1 MRRSLLVWIV
11 AMVCIA
17 VIPAAMA
24 QDNAYRNAGELT
36 PHDVPVPVGADGAA
50 VSDTSSIAF
59 EGAGYT
65 HTIGRVSIR
74 MMPLLPGLDERP
86 VNAGNLRS
94 SGTGHTIQ
102 YETYRDLIKERIT
115 LKSPEKVS
123 YSYDLKLSD
132 WVTIESD
139 ETRPVETR
147 DVNNTVIITYPY
159 TKQVT
164 NYAKDSTIDIN
175 PDRWGNLI
183 VDVNGEDVVIMPK
196 PFAVD
201 ATGKRFDLEF
211 RLDKKAKIISITG
224 DLAGAQYPL
233 VIDPTERVTNGG
245 FESGNKSGWTTV
257 VGTTTYYTVKSDTP
271 YQGTYY
277 LDVIGTGG
285 YSGLRQTI
293 NYTGATSV
301 SGAWAIPA
309 YNYYDLVLSN
319 RWYDFGN
326 WYIDFPGQAVKDWSV
341 KSTTPTLSGNST
353 YDLWTYASTHGHMD
367 SISADPPV
375 LTPPVAD
382 FTGTPTSGNRPL
394 TVQFTDTS
402 TNSPTAW
409 EWDFDND
416 GTVDSYDQ
424 NPQYTYNEIGSYTV
438 KLTATNAGGSDT
450 ETKNGYITVTG
461 YYYVF
466 ADGVSLYHGFEG
478 NTDLFRANT
487 TATEFYSNIVG
498 KQGSVYSS
506 YVWQGI
512 VNPVDDATGSRY
524 WNINQDANSMANN
537 ADFAFHAGHGWEDGI
552 MFGTAN
558 YDHKLFRTNN
568 LSFGGNYG
576 RAKYVALLSCHVL
589 DQSMQNNWKSLF
601 NGLHILM
608 GYDTIG
614 LEAQYQGSQ
623 FADRMTGSG
632 IYPVPEKIRDAWK
645 KMLKDTINDD
655 SIWGAYMWADPSG
668 DDYLPGFGSF
678 YKPTKDG
685 SGQYTIYW
693 DHFNCQ
699 RDW

>member
-1 MRRSLLVWIV
+1 MRYLFLVLIL
-11 AMVCIA
+11 AIVCIVTA
-17 VIPAAMA
+17 VPALA
-24 QDNAYRNAGELT
+24 QENPYRNAGETTTL
-36 PHDVPVPVGADGAA
+36 DVPVPVGADGKA
-50 VSDTSSIAF
+50 VSDTSDVTF
-59 EGAGYT
+59 DGAGYT
-65 HTIGRVSIR
+65 HTIGRVTIR
-74 MMPLLPGLDERP
+74 IVPLLPGLDTD
-86 VNAGNLRS
+86 ATTDGNRRT
-94 SGTGHTIQ
+94 SGTANTVT
-102 YETYRDLIKERIT
+102 YEVYRDLIKERIA
-115 LKSPEKVS
+115 LKSPEKVV
-123 YSYDLKLSD
+123 YSYDLALSD
-132 WVTIESD
+132 WVTNEPDESLPEKTID
-139 ETRPVETR
+139 A
-147 DVNNTVIITYPY
+147 NNTVHITYPH

-164 NYAKDSTIDIN
+164 NYAKDSTIDID
-175 PDRWGNLI
+175 PDRWGNL
-183 VDVNGEDVVIMPK
+183 VVYVNGEDVVVMPK
-196 PFAVD
+196 PYTVD
-201 ATGKRFDLEF
+201 AGGKRFEMDF
-211 RLDKKAKIISITG
+211 KLDKGAKTIAVTG
-224 DLAGAQYPL
+224 DLTGAQYPL

-245 FESGNKSGWTTV
+245 FETGNKSGWSTV
-257 VGTTTYYTVKSDTP
+257 VGNTNYYTVKSDTP

-285 YSGLRQTI
+285 YSGLRQSNV
-293 NYTGATSV
+293 NYAGVTTV
-301 SGAWAIPA
+301 SAAAAIPVP
-309 YNYYDLVLSN
+309 NVYDIPISN
-319 RWYDFGN
+319 VWYTWGN
-326 WYIDFPGQAVKDWSV
+326 WIIHNPGQTVQDWTARSA
-341 KSTTPTLSGNST
+341 STTLTGPST
-353 YDLWTYASTHGHMD
+353 IDIWTYSSTHGHID
-367 SISADPPV
+367 SISAVVPDA
-375 LTPPVAD
+375 PVAD
-382 FTGTPTSGNRPL
+382 FTGTPTSGSRPL
-394 TVQFTDTS
+394 TVQFTDIS
-402 TNSPTAW
+402 TNAPTSW

-424 NPQYTYNEIGSYTV
+424 NPQHTYNEIGSYTV
-438 KLTATNAGGSDT
+438 NLTASNGGGSDS
-450 ETKNGYITVTG
+450 ETKSGYITVTG

-466 ADGVSLYHGFEG
+466 ADGVSLYHGWKG

-487 TATEFYSNIVG
+487 TATEFYSNIDG

-512 VNPVDDATGSRY
+512 ANPVDDATGSRN
-524 WNINQDANSMANN
+524 WNINQDANSMSNN

-558 YDHKLFRTNN
+558 YDHELFRTNN

-589 DQSMQNNWKSLF
+589 DQSTQNNWKSLF